1 MSTNKN
7 IPYSVL
13 ELASVAVNKTPH
25 DVFKNSLDLA
35 QQAEAFGYSRFWLA
49 EHHNMI
55 SIASSATSVL
65 IGHIAGEQKRF
76 GWALE
81 ESCCLIIRH

>member
-35 QQAEAFGYSRFWLA
+35 QQAEALGYTRFWLA
-49 EHHNMI
+49 EHHNMADW
-55 SIASSATSVL
+55 SHCRWNKNDS
-65 IGHIAGEQKRF
+65 
-76 GWALE
+76 GWFWGYYVA
-81 ESCCLIIRH
+81 

>member
-1 MSTNKN
+1 MMLDKR

-13 ELASVAVNKTPH
+13 ELASVATGSTPAG
-25 DVFKNSLDLA
+25 VFKNSLHLA
-35 QQAEAFGYSRFWLA
+35 QQVEEFGYNRFWLA

-65 IGHIAGEQKRF
+65 IGYIAGGTAKIRA
-76 GWALE
+76 GSGG
-81 ESCCLIIRH
+81 SCCPIILH